1 MTEEKGSRSY
11 ALAMVVGAIGVVY
24 GDIGTSPLYAL
35 RECFHGTHAMPAT
48 RDNVLGVLSL
58 IFWALMFIVS
68 FKYLSF
74 VMRANNKG
82 EGGILSLLALAIS
95 KSETGKRGNAL
106 LIICGV
112 FGAALLYGDG
122 MITPVISVLGGVEGL
137 QIATPAFEP
146 FIIPITVM
154 ILVGLFS
161 FQHIGT
167 GRVGFMFGPIMCLWF
182 VSIAMLGITGIVA
195 APKVLAAINPFYGL
209 KFLLEARRE
218 GFIVLGAVFLS
229 VTGAEALYADMGH
242 FGIRP
247 IRRAWFAV
255 VFPALLLNYFGQ
267 GALLLH
273 NPQAAENPF
282 YLLAP
287 RWALYPLVVLATSA
301 AIIASQA
308 LITGA
313 YSITMQAIQLG
324 YVPRME
330 IRHTSSLERGQI
342 YMPQIN
348 LFLMVACVVLV
359 VSFRTS
365 SNIAAAYG
373 IAVTLTMIIT
383 SILFYFAAR
392 RIWHWPVWKSV
403 LLVTAFLI
411 PEFAFFGANAL
422 KITHGG
428 WFPLI
433 VAIIIFTFMTT
444 WKTGRGLIRQRLQAG
459 YLPFDLFLQ
468 DLKNNPPLRVDGTA
482 VFLAGNP
489 NGTPV
494 ALLHNL
500 KHNKILHKRVVVL
513 TMVTDEVPHVDP
525 MKRLEVQQLADGLHR
540 VIGHFGFMEEPNVPK
555 LLELCGEYGIEYLPM
570 ETTFFLSR
578 ETIIPSPKHGMA
590 IWREKLFAI
599 MSRNAQSATTF
610 FGLPANRVVE
620 LGIQVEM

>member
-11 ALAMVVGAIGVVY
+11 LLALVVGAIGVVY

-35 RECFHGTHAMPAT
+35 RECFHGTHPMPAT
-48 RDNVLGVLSL
+48 RDNILGVLSL
-58 IFWALMFIVS
+58 ILWALMFMVS
-68 FKYLSF
+68 FKYLGF
-74 VMRANNKG
+74 IMRANNKG
-82 EGGILSLLALAIS
+82 EGGILSLLALATS
-95 KSETGKRGNAL
+95 RSDTARRGSAL
-106 LIICGV
+106 LVICAV

-122 MITPVISVLGGVEGL
+122 MITPAITVLSGVEGL
-137 QIATPAFEP
+137 EVATPVFKP
-146 FIIPITVM
+146 FIIPITVA
-154 ILVGLFS
+154 ILIGLFS
-161 FQHIGT
+161 FQHFGT
-167 GRVGFMFGPIMCLWF
+167 GRVGSIFGPVMCLWF
-182 VSIAMLGITGIVA
+182 LTIAILGIYGIA
-195 APKVLAAINPFYGL
+195 RAPEVLVAINPWYAV
-209 KFLLEARRE
+209 KFLINTSRE
-218 GFIVLGAVFLS
+218 GFIVLGAVFLA

-267 GALLLH
+267 GALLLLD
-273 NPQAAENPF
+273 PGAVENPF
-282 YLLAP
+282 YFLAP
-287 RWALYPLVVLATSA
+287 RWAVYPLVIIATFA
-301 AIIASQA
+301 AVIASQA
-308 LITGA
+308 LIAGA

-342 YMPQIN
+342 YLPQIN
-348 LFLMVACVVLV
+348 LMLMVACVGLVLG
-359 VSFRTS
+359 FRNS
-365 SNIAAAYG
+365 SNMAAAYG
-373 IAVTLTMIIT
+373 VAVTLTMITT
-383 SILFYFAAR
+383 SILFCYAAR
-392 RIWHWPVWKSV
+392 RVWHWPRWKV
-403 LLVTAFLI
+403 GLLLVVFLV
-411 PEFAFFGANAL
+411 PETVFFAANAL

-428 WFPLI
+428 WFPLV

-525 MKRLEVQQLADGLHR
+525 TKRLDVQQLADGLHR

>member
-1 MTEEKGSRSY
+1 MTARSPSY
-11 ALAMVVGAIGVVY
+11 ELTLIVGAIGVVY

-35 RECFHGTHAMPAT
+35 RECFHGTHPMPAT
-48 RDNVLGVLSL
+48 RESILGVLSL

-68 FKYLSF
+68 FKYLAF

-82 EGGILSLLALAIS
+82 EGGILSLLALAFS
-95 KSETGKRGNAL
+95 KQDASRSGAL
-106 LIICGV
+106 LICCGV

-122 MITPVISVLGGVEGL
+122 MITPAITVLSGIEGL
-137 QIATPAFEP
+137 EVATPFFKP
-146 FIIPITVM
+146 FIIPITVA

-161 FQHIGT
+161 FQYFGT
-167 GRVGFMFGPIMCLWF
+167 GKVGVIFGPVMCVWF
-182 VSIAMLGITGIVA
+182 VTIAALGIYGVVR
-195 APKVLAAINPFYGL
+195 APEVMTAINPYYGF
-209 KFLLEARRE
+209 KFLAASSRE
-218 GFIVLGAVFLS
+218 GFVVLGAVFLS

-247 IRRAWFAV
+247 IRRAWFAM
-255 VFPALLLNYFGQ
+255 VFPALVLNYWGQ
-267 GALLLH
+267 GALLLQ
-273 NPQAAENPF
+273 NPQAVENPF

-287 RWALYPLVVLATSA
+287 RWAVYPLVVIATAA

-342 YMPQIN
+342 YLPQIN
-348 LFLMVACVVLV
+348 LLLMLACVGLVLG
-359 VSFRTS
+359 FRTS
-365 SNIAAAYG
+365 SNMAAAYG

-392 RIWHWPVWKSV
+392 RVWNWPAWKAGG
-403 LLVTAFLI
+403 LVAAFLV
-411 PEFAFFGANAL
+411 PELAFFGANAL

-428 WFPLI
+428 WFPLV
-433 VAIIIFTFMTT
+433 VAILIFILMTT
-444 WKTGRGLIRQRLQAG
+444 WKTGRGLIRQRLQAS

-468 DLKNNPPLRVDGTA
+468 DLKANPPMRVAGTA

-489 NGTPV
+489 NGTPI

-500 KHNKILHKRVVVL
+500 KHNKILHKRVIVL
-513 TMVTDEVPHVDP
+513 TLVTDEVPHVDAA
-525 MKRLEVQQLADGLHR
+525 RRVDIQHLTEGLHR
-540 VIGHFGFMEEPNVPK
+540 IIGHYGFMEEPNVPD
-555 LLELCGEYGIEYLPM
+555 LLELCSTRGIEYRPM

-590 IWREKLFAI
+590 IWREKLFAV